1 MVSNLDILKKNQ
13 AGKNSKRKK
22 KLNDSIKEKTQ
33 GFGKLIIAE
42 IPKFVVMDIKLEN
55 ILFLKLEGKTNKTQG
70 NTRNF
75 RKPLKTQAKNILLV
89 FNIGI
94 SASKIE

>member
-1 MVSNLDILKKNQ
+1 M
-13 AGKNSKRKK
+13 
-22 KLNDSIKEKTQ
+22 EKTQ
-33 GFGKLIIAE
+33 EKTQGGFGKLIIAE

-55 ILFLKLEGKTNKTQG
+55 ILLIPNKCLKLEGKTNKTQG